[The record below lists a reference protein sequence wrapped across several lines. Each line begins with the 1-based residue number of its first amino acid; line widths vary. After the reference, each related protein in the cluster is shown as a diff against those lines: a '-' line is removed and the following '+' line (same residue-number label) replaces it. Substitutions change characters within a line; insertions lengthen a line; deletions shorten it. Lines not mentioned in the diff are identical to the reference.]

1 MPTNR
6 DTTIGETV
14 VSGNA
19 GRTFNH
25 FEGFATENPD
35 GTRTLRIRFDEV
47 DIIVFSDGSSY
58 TKQRD
63 QATDVELSPLG
74 AEFSVYNLRTGA
86 PTATKRSYGLLSVM
100 LQSAYLDAV
109 AKQAGQ

>member
-1 MPTNR
+1 MPINR
-6 DTTIGETV
+6 DTIIDEKV
-14 VSGNA
+14 VSGNS

-47 DIIVFSDGSSY
+47 DSIVFSDGTSY

-63 QATDVELSPLG
+63 QVTDVELLPLE
-74 AEFSVYNLRTGA
+74 AEFSVYNLRTGT

-100 LQSAYLDAV
+100 LQSVYLNAV
-109 AKQAGQ
+109 AKVAP